1 MHGGGVETLVLQIA
15 RQALVLVLVLS
26 GVPIVLSMIVGVCV
40 SIFQAATSIQEVT
53 LSFVPKILVT
63 GAVIAI
69 GGPRMLSQLIT
80 YTQELFL
87 SIPSLVGP

>member
-1 MHGGGVETLVLQIA
+1 VNQDTVTELALHAMTITLKVAGPFLIA
-15 RQALVLVLVLS
+15 GLA
-26 GVPIVLSMIVGVCV
+26 VGLIV

-53 LSFVPKILVT
+53 LSFIPKIIVT
-63 GAVIAI
+63 GAVMVVA
-69 GGPRMLSQLIT
+69 GPWMLSQLIT